1 MGRPLAW
8 FEIMSPDAD
17 RARAFYTTLFGW
29 KSEQPE
35 GLDGY
40 TLVDTVSEPLSVG
53 GGIGAAQEGGM
64 PPGLLVYFRVDD
76 LGATIDTAR
85 ELGGSTIQ
93 EPMTLP
99 GDFGSVAVIADP
111 DGNAVGLWA

>member
-17 RARAFYTTLFGW
+17 RARAFYTTLFDW

-53 GGIGAAQEGGM
+53 GGIGAAQGEM
-64 PPGLLVYFRVDD
+64 PPGILIYFRVDD
-76 LGATIDTAR
+76 LAATLAR
-85 ELGGSTIQ
+85 AGELGGSTLVG
-93 EPMTLP
+93 PTALP
-99 GDFGSVAVIADP
+99 GDFGSFAVLADP